1 MQGTL
6 GRANCH
12 EDPECAFP
20 LSITSRKREAN
31 NQRTSGRPSTTDN
44 NYSLPFSCSLPSR
57 SFHLFAPNE
66 ARELVCKYFLSY
78 LPDKDHSRSDP
89 PLRQHV
95 FQSSSFVSSFPNFVP
110 VHYAVRRAAS
120 WLNSYNGSVP
130 NPPIFNISL
139 ICVFLPGRTTR
150 STVTGA
156 PPPEEDHQSLHVLDN
171 SSVIISTLY
180 SAQQSS

>member
-1 MQGTL
+1 M
-6 GRANCH
+6 R
-12 EDPECAFP
+12 
-20 LSITSRKREAN
+20 LSFIDKLSRKRKAN

-44 NYSLPFSCSLPSR
+44 KDSLPFSCSLPSR

-89 PLRQHV
+89 PHRQHV

-120 WLNSYNGSVP
+120 WLIIQWFHSKSAYLQYLSNMNFSPRSHHPFNGNRRSAARGGASVSP
-130 NPPIFNISL
+130 
-139 ICVFLPGRTTR
+139 R
-150 STVTGA
+150 SR
-156 PPPEEDHQSLHVLDN
+156 
-171 SSVIISTLY
+171 
-180 SAQQSS
+180 